1 VTVRCLLVD
10 DNVDFGDAAAG
21 LLEEQGISVVGIATS
36 GGDALV
42 QAEALR
48 PQLALVDIKLGD
60 ESGFEVAR
68 RLATHREAPTVILIS
83 TEDGQDFDDL
93 IESSPA
99 VGFLPK
105 TDLSAAAIHQLLDGD
120 R

>member
-1 VTVRCLLVD
+1 MSLQCLLVD
-10 DNVDFGDAAAG
+10 DNADFGDAAAG

-36 GGDALV
+36 GGDALLK
-42 QAEALR
+42 AEELR

-68 RLATHREAPTVILIS
+68 QLATRHEPPKVILIS
-83 TEDGQDFDDL
+83 TEDGEDFDDL
-93 IESSPA
+93 IEASPA

-105 TDLSAAAIHQLLDGD
+105 TDLSAASIHQLLAGE

>member
-1 VTVRCLLVD
+1 VSLQCLLVD
-10 DNVDFGDAAAG
+10 DNADFGDAAAG

-36 GGDALV
+36 GGDALLK
-42 QAEALR
+42 AEELR

-68 RLATHREAPTVILIS
+68 QLATRHEPPKVILIS
-83 TEDGQDFDDL
+83 TEDGEDFDDL
-93 IESSPA
+93 IEASPA

-105 TDLSAAAIHQLLDGD
+105 TDLSAASIHQLLAGE